1 MGLQNTA
8 VRISGY
14 SSMKAYMIV
23 FHNLL
28 NINKTYTVRPLG
40 NTLYF
45 TTKILIIMLKTYT
58 FRSWSD
64 VL

>member
-1 MGLQNTA
+1 
-8 VRISGY
+8 
-14 SSMKAYMIV
+14 MKAYIIC
-23 FHNLL
+23 FSQFTKYKQ
-28 NINKTYTVRPLG
+28 NIYCSFLG

-45 TTKILIIMLKTYT
+45 TTEILIIMLKTYT

>member
-1 MGLQNTA
+1 MGFQNTA
-8 VRISGY
+8 IRISRY
-14 SSMKAYMIV
+14 SSMNAYIICISQ
-23 FHNLL
+23 FTKYKQ
-28 NINKTYTVRPLG
+28 NIYCSSLG

-45 TTKILIIMLKTYT
+45 TTKILMIMLKTYT